1 MHDDPMPH
9 AAFHV
14 RMHMP
19 HATCHMPHAHAM
31 PHAQVR
37 LEDEQLAGG
46 GVSHRGVSPVPK
58 DALPG
63 HAFHTYSLLSGDG
76 QVEFQFRHN
85 VQGRS
90 VYAEGAVDAAVF
102 LAARVA
108 AEEKKRQFTMVD
120 VLRSGAM

>member
-1 MHDDPMPH
+1 MLMHTRMH
-9 AAFHV
+9 MHMHN
-14 RMHMP
+14 MHMP
-19 HATCHMPHAHAM
+19 HATCTCTCHTPR
-31 PHAQVR
+31 AQVR
-37 LEDEQLAGG
+37 IEDEQLAGG
-46 GVSHRGVSPVPK
+46 GMSHRGVSPVAK
-58 DALPG
+58 EALSG

-108 AEEKKRQFTMVD
+108 AEEKKRQFTMID

>member
-1 MHDDPMPH
+1 
-9 AAFHV
+9 
-14 RMHMP
+14 MP
-19 HATCHMPHAHAM
+19 HATCHTPR
-31 PHAQVR
+31 AQVR
-37 LEDEQLAGG
+37 IEDEQLAGG
-46 GVSHRGVSPVPK
+46 GMSHRGVSPVAK
-58 DALPG
+58 EALSG

-108 AEEKKRQFTMVD
+108 AEEKKRQFTMID